1 MNVHLIGFGAVRTCD
16 PEAKRQ
22 RLFEAALT
30 EFATYGVAGAR
41 VDRLAKRAGI
51 SPGLVYSFYES
62 KERLFDAVFERIVD
76 LAVSTVP
83 IDADHL
89 PEYAARLY
97 DAGLQHPEVARFMT
111 WYHLERGE
119 AAMPDVVIA
128 SMGQKVATIKDRA
141 ATRHRHRR
149 HARRADPR
157 LGARHRQH
165 VEPTRRRPGLSGG
178 QDQAPQGRHRHG
190 DPPGPAMTSAAGTQS
205 TYVPRSVGRA
215 LRPVWKIG
223 HPTSVRH

>member
-1 MNVHLIGFGAVRTCD
+1 MNVHLIGFGAVRTRD

-62 KERLFDAVFERIVD
+62 KERLFDGVFERIVD

-128 SMGQKVATIKDRA
+128 SMGQKVATIKDAQRRGTVTA
-141 ATRHRHRR
+141 AMPAGQILALVLAIANMWSQPGEDLVFLVAKTKRR
-149 HARRADPR
+149 KVVIDT
-157 LGARHRQH
+157 
-165 VEPTRRRPGLSGG
+165 V
-178 QDQAPQGRHRHG
+178 
-190 DPPGPAMTSAAGTQS
+190 TSLVQ
-205 TYVPRSVGRA
+205 P
-215 LRPVWKIG
+215 
-223 HPTSVRH
+223 

>member
-1 MNVHLIGFGAVRTCD
+1 MNVHLIGFGAVRTRD

-62 KERLFDAVFERIVD
+62 KERLFDGVFERIVD

-128 SMGQKVATIKDRA
+128 SMGQKVATIKDAQRRGTVTA
-141 ATRHRHRR
+141 AMPAGQILALVLAIANMWSQPGEDLVFLVAKTKRRKVVIDTVTRLVQ
-149 HARRADPR
+149 P
-157 LGARHRQH
+157 
-165 VEPTRRRPGLSGG
+165 
-178 QDQAPQGRHRHG
+178 
-190 DPPGPAMTSAAGTQS
+190 
-205 TYVPRSVGRA
+205 
-215 LRPVWKIG
+215 
-223 HPTSVRH
+223 

>member
-1 MNVHLIGFGAVRTCD
+1 VRTRD

-62 KERLFDAVFERIVD
+62 KERLFDGVFERIVD

-128 SMGQKVATIKDRA
+128 SMGQKVATIKDAQRRGTVTA
-141 ATRHRHRR
+141 AMPAGQILALVLAIANMWSQPGEDLVFLVAKTKRRKVVIDTVTRLVQ
-149 HARRADPR
+149 P
-157 LGARHRQH
+157 
-165 VEPTRRRPGLSGG
+165 
-178 QDQAPQGRHRHG
+178 
-190 DPPGPAMTSAAGTQS
+190 
-205 TYVPRSVGRA
+205 
-215 LRPVWKIG
+215 
-223 HPTSVRH
+223 

>member
-1 MNVHLIGFGAVRTCD
+1 MNVHLIGFGAVRTRD

-128 SMGQKVATIKDRA
+128 SMGQKVATIKDAQRRGTVTA
-141 ATRHRHRR
+141 AMPAGQILALVLAIANMWSQPGEDLVFLVAKTKRRKVVIDTVTRLVQ
-149 HARRADPR
+149 P
-157 LGARHRQH
+157 
-165 VEPTRRRPGLSGG
+165 
-178 QDQAPQGRHRHG
+178 
-190 DPPGPAMTSAAGTQS
+190 
-205 TYVPRSVGRA
+205 
-215 LRPVWKIG
+215 
-223 HPTSVRH
+223 